1 VEFASCSRKWDVRCS
16 SSTPKEIAVALAE
29 ACKRRLPP
37 QSLGHI
43 KIIVEFTGGSIFAS
57 STIIPP
63 EITVQ
68 QEGSYSG
75 GSVIVSGVLI
85 FMGLPLELLEDVL
98 SQSIHEA
105 GESMGC
111 TLMKI
116 KKEN

>member
-1 VEFASCSRKWDVRCS
+1 MEFTSYSGKWDVRCS
-16 SSTPKEIAVALAE
+16 SSTPEEIALALAE

-37 QSLGHI
+37 EALGHI
-43 KIIVEFTGGSIFAS
+43 KIIVEFPGGSVFAS

-75 GSVIVSGVLI
+75 GSVRVSGVLI
-85 FMGLPLELLEDVL
+85 FMGLSIELLEDVL
-98 SQSIHEA
+98 SKSINEA

-111 TLMKI
+111 TIIEI
-116 KKEN
+116 KKES